1 MENIS
6 IGTVFMSLQAI
17 KKEIASLE
25 HLLTSE
31 TLSDGADIQGLL
43 LAYEDAERELRDIYK
58 QQQKFTAN
66 YPDYDSL

>member
-1 MENIS
+1 MTAPS
-6 IGTVFMSLQAI
+6 IATVFMSLQAV
-17 KKEIASLE
+17 KKEIANLE

-31 TLSDGADIQGLL
+31 TLSDGADIQDLL
-43 LAYEDAERELRDIYK
+43 FAYEDAERELRDIYK